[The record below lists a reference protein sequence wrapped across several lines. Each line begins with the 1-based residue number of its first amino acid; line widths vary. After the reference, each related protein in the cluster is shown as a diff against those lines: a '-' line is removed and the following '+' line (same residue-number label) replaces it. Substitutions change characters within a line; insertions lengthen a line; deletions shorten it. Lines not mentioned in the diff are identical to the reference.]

1 MELDC
6 GVLVTCGHRD
16 VDQDVFNAIHNNG
29 LVYNGR
35 LIVDK
40 HFQTTDKSVF
50 AAGTLC
56 EFSNKYLSLVG
67 GRSLRMDR
75 YNGREMGARLARSV
89 FDLYDPQ
96 SALNQGEGRGDEDV
110 PLFYLPQGSGGILPK
125 DLIYYHI
132 RTTNPLYFGPQ
143 QADFKNRPDLVCD
156 NLDLGTGLGT
166 YLKFTFNS
174 IGLID
179 SVTYM
184 GNEEVILQSLWSFVG
199 LHENYLN

>member
-1 MELDC
+1 
-6 GVLVTCGHRD
+6 
-16 VDQDVFNAIHNNG
+16 
-29 LVYNGR
+29 
-35 LIVDK
+35 
-40 HFQTTDKSVF
+40 
-50 AAGTLC
+50 
-56 EFSNKYLSLVG
+56 
-67 GRSLRMDR
+67 MDR

-96 SALNQGEGRGDEDV
+96 SDLNMLEERGDEEV
-110 PLFYLPQGSGGILPK
+110 PLFYLPQGSGGILPR

-132 RTTNPLYFGPQ
+132 RTTNPLFFGTQ
-143 QADFKNRPDLVCD
+143 QTDFKNRPDLICD
-156 NLDLGTGLGT
+156 NLDLGAGKGT

-184 GNEEVILQSLWSFVG
+184 GNEEVILQSLWCFVG